1 MSLVKTFAANHPVG
15 FTLSLTVAW
24 FISLFVVMG
33 IASSVL
39 RKPYGDAL
47 PNAIARLLATGC
59 ILALTWRLGW
69 LEETGITRL
78 GSGWIWLLALI
89 GMVYLAGAS
98 LYAFYGKIAFDFKSL
113 FHLPA
118 ARSAA
123 ANSFIAS
130 LSEEILFRG
139 LVLYSLARAWG
150 QTRAGLVGSIL
161 LAALLFAL
169 LHLSQVLTKQL
180 SLTAALLLTSQTWII
195 AIWWGALVI
204 SGGSLWPAVLLHFVV
219 NAVVSVQGLV
229 VPMIDSEILAYQRLF
244 WLSLP
249 LGVLGLGLALLV
261 TPLPKT
267 S

>member
-1 MSLVKTFAANHPVG
+1 
-15 FTLSLTVAW
+15 
-24 FISLFVVMG
+24 
-33 IASSVL
+33 
-39 RKPYGDAL
+39 
-47 PNAIARLLATGC
+47 
-59 ILALTWRLGW
+59 
-69 LEETGITRL
+69 
-78 GSGWIWLLALI
+78 
-89 GMVYLAGAS
+89 MVSLAGAS